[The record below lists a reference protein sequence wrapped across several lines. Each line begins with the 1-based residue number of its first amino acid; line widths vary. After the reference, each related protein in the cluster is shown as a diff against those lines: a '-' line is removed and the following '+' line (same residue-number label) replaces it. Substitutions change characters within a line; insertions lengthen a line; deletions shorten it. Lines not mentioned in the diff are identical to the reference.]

1 MCKML
6 MLPNNDRFVRP
17 NICQREKSSLNTSLV
32 SVAVTD
38 HLRDRQAERA
48 VGRREL
54 QAAKKH
60 GDKFRQPN
68 GTPQHTRSTRSP
80 CDAYGCSFC
89 YVWLQPLLPT
99 VAASGTCGCRH
110 AAAQAARS
118 DPRHLQRPARRGHHL
133 PARSVGAAG
142 RAAAAAAAAAGLCT
156 RHAA

>member
-1 MCKML
+1 ML

-17 NICQREKSSLNTSLV
+17 NVCQREKSSLNTSLV

-80 CDAYGCSFC
+80 RDAHG
-89 YVWLQPLLPT
+89 LQLLLHT
-99 VAASGTCGCRH
+99 VAASDTCGCRH
-110 AAAQAARS
+110 AAAQAAGS
-118 DPRHLQRPARRGHHL
+118 DPRYLQGPARRGHHL
-133 PARSVGAAG
+133 PALSVGAAG

>member
-1 MCKML
+1 VQAAQYDAHYYLPLTRCNDVCKML

-32 SVAVTD
+32 SVAVTDHLLTLTLTLTLTPTATLTLNQVTD

-80 CDAYGCSFC
+80 CDA
-89 YVWLQPLLPT
+89 
-99 VAASGTCGCRH
+99 
-110 AAAQAARS
+110 
-118 DPRHLQRPARRGHHL
+118 
-133 PARSVGAAG
+133 
-142 RAAAAAAAAAGLCT
+142 
-156 RHAA
+156 

>member
-1 MCKML
+1 VCKML
-6 MLPNNDRFVRP
+6 MLPNNGRFVRP

-68 GTPQHTRSTRSP
+68 GTPQHTRSTRSA
-80 CDAYGCSFC
+80 CDAYGCSLC
-89 YVWLQPLLPT
+89 Y
-99 VAASGTCGCRH
+99 A
-110 AAAQAARS
+110 
-118 DPRHLQRPARRGHHL
+118 
-133 PARSVGAAG
+133 
-142 RAAAAAAAAAGLCT
+142 
-156 RHAA
+156 